1 MWEIS
6 WIAKKLPASQ
16 EGPCVLESRLFGM
29 SRRSLSAVV
38 AQNNNCHL
46 GVNAKIELKNV
57 TTKSDNSY
65 NKTN

>member
-1 MWEIS
+1 
-6 WIAKKLPASQ
+6 
-16 EGPCVLESRLFGM
+16 M

-38 AQNNNCHL
+38 AQNNNYHL
-46 GVNAKIELKNV
+46 GVNAKFELKNV